1 MGRGDLEQ
9 VGKGIVETGE
19 GSFVLGVDL
28 LVDDNLVDIIQLV
41 PILVGRVCIPVKRF
55 GFGVTEDRRVECFH
69 REGRVLV
76 KEVGSVDVSMVR
88 EEGAAKS
95 IEVGHYQRG

>member
-19 GSFVLGVDL
+19 GDFVLGVDL
-28 LVDDNLVDIIQLV
+28 LADDNLVDIVQLV
-41 PILVGRVCIPVKRF
+41 PIIVGCVCIPVKRF
-55 GFGVTEDRRVECFH
+55 GFGVTEDCWVECFCC
-69 REGRVLV
+69 EGRVLV

-95 IEVGHYQRG
+95 IEVGHYRWG